1 MLFLKQFLA
10 RFKTK
15 TEQNRMKKEE
25 REVVAIIEI
34 QLSDSIIVI
43 FGGDLFLVQNMK
55 IVENPAEKVSQKA
68 SNTSKEQCSR

>member
-1 MLFLKQFLA
+1 
-10 RFKTK
+10 
-15 TEQNRMKKEE
+15 MKKEE